1 MKKFL
6 LPLVVACMFGFAGC
20 SDDAAGK
27 VEVDLSR
34 DLAAIAQDAAAANLK
49 TADEMIAAYGNAAAE
64 MNKEADMLA
73 KEMNK
78 VKIRDINGA
87 EANKYRQNI
96 AAKRVLAAKCAAA
109 GKLFEGRKA
118 ALEAA
123 KKAEDAKAAA
133 PAAVATEV
141 VAVAAAK

>member
-6 LPLVVACMFGFAGC
+6 LPLAVVCMLGFVGC

-27 VEVDLSR
+27 VEVDLGR
-34 DLAAIAQDAAAANLK
+34 DLVAIAQDAAAANLK
-49 TADEMIAAYGNAAAE
+49 TADEMIAAYGNAASE

-78 VKIRDINGA
+78 IKIKDINGD
-87 EANKYRQNI
+87 EAKKYRQDI
-96 AAKRVLAAKCAAA
+96 AAKRVLSAKCAEA
-109 GKLFEGRKA
+109 GKLFEARKT

-123 KKAEDAKAAA
+123 KKAEEAKTAV
-133 PAAVATEV
+133 PASAGTEIG
-141 VAVAAAK
+141 AVAAAK